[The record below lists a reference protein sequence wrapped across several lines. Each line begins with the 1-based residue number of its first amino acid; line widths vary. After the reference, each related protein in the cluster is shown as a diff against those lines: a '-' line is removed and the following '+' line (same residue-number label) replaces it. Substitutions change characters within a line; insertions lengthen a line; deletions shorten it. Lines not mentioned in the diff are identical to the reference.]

1 MSEFD
6 DVEAF
11 KRKHNLTDADY
22 RMWAGVAS
30 LIGVDPITVKAP
42 VQQVQDRQPATTGGP
57 AFPVLIN
64 GINSEMPGMT
74 MRDYFAAKAMEA
86 TIKATLV
93 YATEHAKP
101 NVPSDSF
108 ADTVAQ
114 GAYAFSDAMLK
125 ERAK

>member
-42 VQQVQDRQPATTGGP
+42 VQQVQDRQPAKTGGP

-74 MRDYFAAKAMEA
+74 LRDYFAAKAITKCIVVA
-86 TIKATLV
+86 DGQTPDSKAYLSELFKKAAV
-93 YATEHAKP
+93 YAYAMA
-101 NVPSDSF
+101 DS
-108 ADTVAQ
+108 
-114 GAYAFSDAMLK
+114 MLK

>member
-74 MRDYFAAKAMEA
+74 MRAYFASKAMGTAWADESA
-86 TIKATLV
+86 LGSAYRSYSGAASRAFN
-93 YATEHAKP
+93 YA
-101 NVPSDSF
+101 
-108 ADTVAQ
+108 
-114 GAYAFSDAMLK
+114 DAMLREMEK
-125 ERAK
+125 